1 MDKDDEPNV
10 WVTVLK
16 LVVGAVVI
24 IGGLG
29 LVLWWAA
36 EHQMKNAPDPN
47 VNSAKDS
54 WGIVHDSPVNRKR

>member
-1 MDKDDEPNV
+1 MDQDDEPNV
-10 WVTVLK
+10 WLTVLK

-29 LVLWWAA
+29 LVLWWAG

-47 VNSAKDS
+47 TNSSKDA